1 MTSPLNRRDVLR
13 ASTTVAVGALAGCS
27 NPFGSNIEF
36 DDDVPDA
43 VAEHLSGANNVD
55 GSITDLTG
63 QSAVTIDV
71 GPNGA
76 FAYGPALA
84 RVDTGTTVTW
94 EWQTSG
100 HTVTSESTPGDSF
113 DSGLSNTG
121 STFEQTLEQPGSVLY
136 ICEPHRS
143 QGHRGALIVG
153 SQ

>member
-1 MTSPLNRRDVLR
+1 MNSPLDRRDVLR
-13 ASTTVAVGALAGCS
+13 ASTAVAVGAFAGCS
-27 NPFGSNIEF
+27 NPFGSDIEF

-63 QSAVTIDV
+63 QSSVTIDV
-71 GPNGA
+71 GPDGN
-76 FAYGPALA
+76 FAYGPSLA
-84 RVDTGTTVTW
+84 RVDVGTTVTW
-94 EWQTSG
+94 DWQTSG
-100 HTVTSESTPGDSF
+100 HTVTSESTPGESF

-121 STFEQTLEQPGSVLY
+121 STFEHTFDQTGNVLY

-143 QGHRGALIVG
+143 QGHRGALIVS

>member
-1 MTSPLNRRDVLR
+1 MNSLLDRRSLLR
-13 ASTTVAVGALAGCS
+13 ASTAAVVGALAGCS

-36 DDDVPDA
+36 DDAVPDA

-63 QSAVTIDV
+63 QSSVTIDV
-71 GPNGA
+71 GPNGN

-84 RVDTGTTVTW
+84 RVNVGTRVTW

-100 HTVTSESTPGDSF
+100 HTVTSESTPEESF

-121 STFEQTLEQPGSVLY
+121 SMFEQTLGQSGNVLY